1 MQYNLTTNPKDP
13 VNKLIII
20 YILAV
25 LAAILMW
32 GCDPVKQV
40 LRDRD
45 KMDKVA
51 EILIRDGY
59 CANDTVNIVKSDTL
73 ISIDTITN
81 TVTNTLQRNDT
92 VYLWETKYHN
102 ILKTVKIHDTV
113 KQVVVDKARTDLL
126 IKDKVKLMED
136 LDKVKEQSRARLNW
150 IIVLLLIMGGYVY
163 FKIRK

>member
-1 MQYNLTTNPKDP
+1 